1 MPEAVKWRITLG
13 MLAGV
18 ITRDEIRSTYD
29 TIRPC
34 IRRTP
39 VVRVDLSE
47 LDPAGPAL
55 PVVTLK
61 LEQLQ
66 CAGSFKARGAF
77 ANLLLR
83 DVPPAGV
90 VAASG
95 GNHGVAV
102 AYAAHRRG
110 VPARIF
116 VPTVSAPAKMERIR
130 QLGAELMVT
139 GERYAD
145 ALDAAQAWVESS
157 GAMSVHAFDQRE
169 TLLGQGTLA
178 LELAGQAPEMGPEMG
193 TALDTV
199 LVPVGG
205 GGLIGGIAA
214 YFAGAVRV
222 IGVEPDGA
230 PTLTRARAEGRPAD
244 APAEG
249 VAADALAPRRV
260 GELVFPITQAY
271 VEDVVLVDDASI
283 LAAQRALW
291 QAARIAAEPA
301 ASVGIAALLT
311 GAYKPAPGE
320 HVAVVISGANMAPSQ
335 LESAAWLRHVPAP
348 FGIIEIFG
356 RTDLGSRTWIRDTLL
371 LCGSSSRPRPTTR
384 PACSPCRG
392 LNRWWNGRTSG
403 WSRSGS
409 GASRGTWSASSTT
422 TARCTPSR
430 SSASGWP
437 GASTGCSGRWPS

>member
-1 MPEAVKWRITLG
+1 M
-13 MLAGV
+13 
-18 ITRDEIRSTYD
+18 ITRDDIRGTYD
-29 TIRPC
+29 TIRPY

-39 VVRVDLSE
+39 VVQLDLGH
-47 LDPAGPAL
+47 LDPAATEL
-55 PVVTLK
+55 PDVILK

-83 DVPPAGV
+83 DVPPVGV

-102 AYAAHRRG
+102 AYAASRVG
-110 VPARIF
+110 LGGKQSVPARIF

-130 QLGAELMVT
+130 QLGAELVVT
-139 GERYAD
+139 GDRYAD
-145 ALDAAQAWVESS
+145 ALDAAQAWAASS

-169 TLLGQGTLA
+169 TLLGQGTVA
-178 LELAGQAPEMGPEMG
+178 LELAGQAAELDAAG
-193 TALDTV
+193 LDTV

-214 YFAGAVRV
+214 WFGGSVPKTRV

-271 VEDVVLVDDASI
+271 VEDVVLVGDAAI
-283 LAAQRALW
+283 LAAQQALW

-320 HVAVVISGANMAPSQ
+320 RVAVVISGANMAPAQ
-335 LESAAWLRHVPAP
+335 L
-348 FGIIEIFG
+348 
-356 RTDLGSRTWIRDTLL
+356 
-371 LCGSSSRPRPTTR
+371 
-384 PACSPCRG
+384 
-392 LNRWWNGRTSG
+392 
-403 WSRSGS
+403 
-409 GASRGTWSASSTT
+409 GT
-422 TARCTPSR
+422 
-430 SSASGWP
+430 
-437 GASTGCSGRWPS
+437 

>member
-1 MPEAVKWRITLG
+1 
-13 MLAGV
+13 MLADV
-18 ITRDEIRSTYD
+18 ISRDDIRGTYD
-29 TIRPC
+29 TIRPF

-39 VVRVDLSE
+39 VIRVDLSDLE
-47 LDPAGPAL
+47 PAATAL
-55 PVVTLK
+55 PAVTLK
-61 LEQLQ
+61 LEYLQ

-116 VPTVSAPAKMERIR
+116 VPTVSAPAKIERIR
-130 QLGAELMVT
+130 RLGAELAVT

-145 ALDAAQAWVESS
+145 ALAAAQAWAQSS

-169 TLLGQGTLA
+169 TLLGQGTVA

-193 TALDTV
+193 PEIGRALDTV
-199 LVPVGG
+199 LAPVGG

-214 YFAGAVRV
+214 YFAGATRV

-271 VEDVVLVDDASI
+271 VEDVVLVDDSSI

-335 LESAAWLRHVPAP
+335 LESQ
-348 FGIIEIFG
+348 I
-356 RTDLGSRTWIRDTLL
+356 D
-371 LCGSSSRPRPTTR
+371 
-384 PACSPCRG
+384 
-392 LNRWWNGRTSG
+392 
-403 WSRSGS
+403 
-409 GASRGTWSASSTT
+409 
-422 TARCTPSR
+422 
-430 SSASGWP
+430 
-437 GASTGCSGRWPS
+437 

>member
-1 MPEAVKWRITLG
+1 
-13 MLAGV
+13 V
-18 ITRDEIRSTYD
+18 ISRDDIGATHD
-29 TIRPC
+29 TIRPW

-39 VVRVDLSE
+39 VLRVDLSD
-47 LDPAGPAL
+47 LDPARAGLPA
-55 PVVTLK
+55 VMLK

-83 DVPPAGV
+83 DVPAAGV

-130 QLGAELMVT
+130 QLGADLVVT
-139 GERYAD
+139 GDRYAD
-145 ALDAAQAWVESS
+145 ALAAAQEWMTSS
-157 GAMSVHAFDQRE
+157 GAMSVHAYDQRE

-178 LELAGQAPEMGPEMG
+178 LELAGQVSELE
-193 TALDTV
+193 TV

-214 YFAGAVRV
+214 WFGGDVRV

-244 APAEG
+244 APAG
-249 VAADALAPRRV
+249 SVAADALAPRRV
-260 GELVFPITQAY
+260 GELMFPITQAY
-271 VEDVVLVDDASI
+271 VEDVVLVDDAAI
-283 LAAQRALW
+283 LAAQQALW
-291 QAARIAAEPA
+291 QAVRIAAEPA
-301 ASVGIAALLT
+301 ASVGVAALLS

-320 HVAVVISGANMAPSQ
+320 QVAVVISGANLTPSQ
-335 LESAAWLRHVPAP
+335 L
-348 FGIIEIFG
+348 G
-356 RTDLGSRTWIRDTLL
+356 
-371 LCGSSSRPRPTTR
+371 
-384 PACSPCRG
+384 
-392 LNRWWNGRTSG
+392 
-403 WSRSGS
+403 
-409 GASRGTWSASSTT
+409 
-422 TARCTPSR
+422 
-430 SSASGWP
+430 
-437 GASTGCSGRWPS
+437 

>member
-1 MPEAVKWRITLG
+1 
-13 MLAGV
+13 V
-18 ITRDEIRSTYD
+18 ITREDIRGTYE
-29 TIRPC
+29 TIRPY

-39 VVRVDLSE
+39 VIRLDLGD
-47 LDPAGPAL
+47 LDPAASGRPAI
-55 PVVTLK
+55 TLK

-83 DVPPAGV
+83 VVPPAGV

-102 AYAAHRRG
+102 AYAASRVG
-110 VPARIF
+110 LGGKQSVPARIF
-116 VPTVSAPAKMERIR
+116 VPTVSAPAKIERIR
-130 QLGAELMVT
+130 QLGAELVVT
-139 GERYAD
+139 GDRYAD
-145 ALDAAQAWVESS
+145 ALAAAQAWVAAS

-169 TLLGQGTLA
+169 TLLGQGTVA
-178 LELAGQAPEMGPEMG
+178 LELTAQADNPDVGG
-193 TALDTV
+193 LDTV

-214 YFAGAVRV
+214 WFAGSTRV

-230 PTLTRARAEGRPAD
+230 PTLTRARAEGGPAD

-271 VEDVVLVDDASI
+271 VEDVVLVGDAAI

-320 HVAVVISGANMAPSQ
+320 RVAVVISGANMAPAQ
-335 LESAAWLRHVPAP
+335 L
-348 FGIIEIFG
+348 
-356 RTDLGSRTWIRDTLL
+356 
-371 LCGSSSRPRPTTR
+371 
-384 PACSPCRG
+384 
-392 LNRWWNGRTSG
+392 
-403 WSRSGS
+403 
-409 GASRGTWSASSTT
+409 GA
-422 TARCTPSR
+422 
-430 SSASGWP
+430 
-437 GASTGCSGRWPS
+437 

>member
-1 MPEAVKWRITLG
+1 
-13 MLAGV
+13 V
-18 ITRDEIRSTYD
+18 ITRDEISSTYN
-29 TIRPC
+29 TIRPF

-39 VVRVDLSE
+39 VVE
-47 LDPAGPAL
+47 LQLEPGEL
-55 PVVTLK
+55 PSVTLK

-102 AYAAHRRG
+102 AYAANRRG

-116 VPTVSAPAKMERIR
+116 VPVVSSPAKMERIR
-130 QLGAELMVT
+130 QLGAELVVT
-139 GERYAD
+139 GDRYAD
-145 ALDAAQAWVESS
+145 ALAAAQDWVTSS

-178 LELAGQAPEMGPEMG
+178 LELAGQADRV
-193 TALDTV
+193 DTV

-214 YFAGAVRV
+214 WFGGGNPKTPKTRV

-260 GELVFPITQAY
+260 GELVFPITQA
-271 VEDVVLVDDASI
+271 
-283 LAAQRALW
+283 
-291 QAARIAAEPA
+291 
-301 ASVGIAALLT
+301 
-311 GAYKPAPGE
+311 
-320 HVAVVISGANMAPSQ
+320 
-335 LESAAWLRHVPAP
+335 
-348 FGIIEIFG
+348 
-356 RTDLGSRTWIRDTLL
+356 
-371 LCGSSSRPRPTTR
+371 
-384 PACSPCRG
+384 
-392 LNRWWNGRTSG
+392 
-403 WSRSGS
+403 
-409 GASRGTWSASSTT
+409 
-422 TARCTPSR
+422 
-430 SSASGWP
+430 
-437 GASTGCSGRWPS
+437 

>member
-1 MPEAVKWRITLG
+1 

-18 ITRDEIRSTYD
+18 ITRDEIRGTYD
-29 TIRPC
+29 TIRPY

-47 LDPAGPAL
+47 LDPAGPTL
-55 PVVTLK
+55 PTATLK

-110 VPARIF
+110 VPAKIF
-116 VPTVSAPAKMERIR
+116 VPTVSAPAKVERIR
-130 QLGAELMVT
+130 QLGAELVVT

-145 ALDAAQAWVESS
+145 ALAAAQAWVASS

-178 LELAGQAPEMGPEMG
+178 LELAAQAGE
-193 TALDTV
+193 TDTV

-214 YFAGAVRV
+214 YFAGTAPKIRV
-222 IGVEPDGA
+222 IGVEPVGA
-230 PTLTRARAEGRPAD
+230 PTLTRARAEGKPAD

-271 VEDVVLVDDASI
+271 VEDVVLVDDVSI

-320 HVAVVISGANMAPSQ
+320 QVAVVISGANMAPSQ
-335 LESAAWLRHVPAP
+335 LESQV
-348 FGIIEIFG
+348 G
-356 RTDLGSRTWIRDTLL
+356 
-371 LCGSSSRPRPTTR
+371 
-384 PACSPCRG
+384 
-392 LNRWWNGRTSG
+392 
-403 WSRSGS
+403 
-409 GASRGTWSASSTT
+409 
-422 TARCTPSR
+422 
-430 SSASGWP
+430 
-437 GASTGCSGRWPS
+437 

>member
-1 MPEAVKWRITLG
+1 M
-13 MLAGV
+13 
-18 ITRDEIRSTYD
+18 ITRDDIRGTYE
-29 TIRPC
+29 TIRPY

-39 VVRVDLSE
+39 VVQLDLGD
-47 LDPAGPAL
+47 LDPAAGELPAI
-55 PVVTLK
+55 TLK

-66 CAGSFKARGAF
+66 CSGSFKARGAF
-77 ANLLLR
+77 TNLLLR

-102 AYAAHRRG
+102 AYAAHRLG
-110 VPARIF
+110 LPAKIF
-116 VPTVSAPAKMERIR
+116 VPTVSAPAKVERIR
-130 QLGAELMVT
+130 QLGAELVVT
-139 GERYAD
+139 GDRYAD
-145 ALDAAQAWVESS
+145 ALAAAQAWVETS

-169 TLLGQGTLA
+169 TLLGQGTVA
-178 LELAGQAPEMGPEMG
+178 LELTAQAAGPDDGG
-193 TALDTV
+193 LDTV

-214 YFAGAVRV
+214 WFAGSTRV

-230 PTLTRARAEGRPAD
+230 PTLTQARAEGRPAD

-271 VEDVVLVDDASI
+271 VEDVVLVGDAAI

-320 HVAVVISGANMAPSQ
+320 RVAVVISGANMAPAQ
-335 LESAAWLRHVPAP
+335 LDA
-348 FGIIEIFG
+348 
-356 RTDLGSRTWIRDTLL
+356 
-371 LCGSSSRPRPTTR
+371 
-384 PACSPCRG
+384 
-392 LNRWWNGRTSG
+392 
-403 WSRSGS
+403 
-409 GASRGTWSASSTT
+409 
-422 TARCTPSR
+422 
-430 SSASGWP
+430 
-437 GASTGCSGRWPS
+437 

>member
-1 MPEAVKWRITLG
+1 
-13 MLAGV
+13 MLAAV
-18 ITRDEIRSTYD
+18 ITQDEIRGTYD
-29 TIRPC
+29 TIRPF

-39 VVRVDLSE
+39 VFRLDLSE
-47 LDPAGPAL
+47 LDPTGPAL
-55 PVVTLK
+55 PAVTLK

-102 AYAAHRRG
+102 AYAAHRRS

-130 QLGAELMVT
+130 QLGAELIVT

-145 ALDAAQAWVESS
+145 ALAAAQAWEQSS

-169 TLLGQGTLA
+169 TLLGQGTVA
-178 LELAGQAPEMGPEMG
+178 LELAAQALEMGPEMGPEMG
-193 TALDTV
+193 RALDTV

-214 YFAGAVRV
+214 YFAGTAPKIRV
-222 IGVEPDGA
+222 IGVEPEGA

-271 VEDVVLVDDASI
+271 VEDVALVDDAAI

-335 LESAAWLRHVPAP
+335 LESQL
-348 FGIIEIFG
+348 
-356 RTDLGSRTWIRDTLL
+356 D
-371 LCGSSSRPRPTTR
+371 
-384 PACSPCRG
+384 
-392 LNRWWNGRTSG
+392 
-403 WSRSGS
+403 
-409 GASRGTWSASSTT
+409 
-422 TARCTPSR
+422 
-430 SSASGWP
+430 
-437 GASTGCSGRWPS
+437 